1 MSTYEDTLLAA
12 RFAALAPQPLTG
24 EWDEVLDRAGAAR
37 TARRQLKRS
46 RGLQGRRRRFLVV
59 LAAVALVVAVGTAAA
74 FGIRA
79 FILDRGF
86 IGLPPQGATPS
97 TPESGEL
104 VLNSWGRP
112 TSLGTIRAPNFSGPP
127 FHRAWVYA
135 DGRLIW
141 DREGT
146 HPFGG
151 SEQTTGFL
159 EQRLTPEGVELLR
172 TEVIST
178 GLFRHDLALI
188 SGSGI
193 DWGGINVRNGD
204 RFVEVIWAT
213 SYTLGWR
220 NDRAR
225 FRDATSEEA
234 SALERLSAR
243 LTDPASWLPAS
254 AWEDLE
260 IRAYV
265 PSRVAVCAQGYD
277 PSIPP
282 ENVPPHPEPSEIFAL
297 LPGPAKDL
305 LRAKGRRVAD
315 DDFCVYEVTA
325 EDARAIAGALDDA
338 GLERDDPEVWQA
350 YTIDAPEPIRK
361 QGWNQGM
368 VSFLTILPHGEVIC
382 SHCG

>member
-1 MSTYEDTLLAA
+1 MTTYEDSLLAA

-24 EWDEVLDRAGAAR
+24 DWDEVLGRAGAAR
-37 TARRQLKRS
+37 KGRRGLTRS
-46 RGLQGRRRRFLVV
+46 RALQGRRRRLLVV
-59 LAAVALVVAVGTAAA
+59 LAAVALVAVGTAAA

-86 IGLPPQGATPS
+86 IGLPPQGAAQS

-104 VLNSWGRP
+104 VLSSWGRP
-112 TSLGTIRAPNFSGPP
+112 TSLGTISAPSFSGPP
-127 FHRAWVYA
+127 MHRAWVYA

-141 DREGT
+141 DREGD

-151 SEQTTGFL
+151 SERTTGFL

-178 GLFRHDLALI
+178 GLFRHDLALV
-188 SGSGI
+188 SGTGI
-193 DWGGINVRNGD
+193 HWGGINVRNGD
-204 RFVEVIWAT
+204 RLVEVIWAT
-213 SYTLGWR
+213 PSTLGWQ
-220 NDRAR
+220 DDSAR
-225 FRDATSEEA
+225 FRAATPEEA
-234 SALERLSAR
+234 RALERLNAR

-265 PSRVAVCAQGYD
+265 PSRVAVCASGYD
-277 PSIPP
+277 PSIAPWNEPP
-282 ENVPPHPEPSEIFAL
+282 QVDSSEIFAL
-297 LPGPAKDL
+297 LPGPARDL
-305 LRAKGRRVAD
+305 LRAKGRRIAD
-315 DDFCVYEVTA
+315 DDFCVYEVTT
-325 EDARAIAGALDDA
+325 EEARAIAVALDVA

-350 YTIDAPEPIRK
+350 YTIDTPEAIRK
-361 QGWNQGM
+361 QGWNQGL
-368 VSFLTILPHGEVIC
+368 VAFLTILPHGEVIC